1 MTYQETL
8 GYLFSKLPIFTRIG
22 AAAYK
27 ADLQNTIS
35 LCKELGH
42 PEKKIKCIHIA
53 GTNGKGSCSYM
64 MASIFQAAGY
74 KTALYTSPHLIDFRE
89 RIKINGI
96 EIGEQDVVTF
106 TDRLIP
112 LIEKIQPSFFE
123 VTVAMAFAYF
133 AEQEVD
139 IAIIETGLGG
149 LLDSTNIIIPELSII
164 TNISYDHTN
173 LLGDT
178 LEKIA
183 FQKAGIIKPNI
194 PVVIGE
200 THYESESVFREMA
213 AIQQANIT
221 FADQLVTINE
231 AIHQQGKL
239 NISVTNRIHHTTQLI
254 ALDLTGEYQIRNI
267 KTVLASIDILR
278 SKGWHLSAENLA
290 EGLGNVKKNT
300 GIKGRFDILHT
311 NPTIIADVAHNEA
324 GLREVFNQVNQLPHK
339 NLHIITGFV
348 QDKTVDHI
356 LKIFP
361 AKASYYFTQA
371 DIPRA
376 LPFEMLKE
384 KALFAGLQG
393 EGFYTVK
400 AALNQALSNAHSDD
414 IILVTGSFFILA
426 DVYAELEQKN

>member
-74 KTALYTSPHLIDFRE
+74 KTGLYTSPHLIDFRE

-278 SKGWHLSAENLA
+278 SKGWHLSA
-290 EGLGNVKKNT
+290 
-300 GIKGRFDILHT
+300 
-311 NPTIIADVAHNEA
+311 
-324 GLREVFNQVNQLPHK
+324 
-339 NLHIITGFV
+339 
-348 QDKTVDHI
+348 
-356 LKIFP
+356 
-361 AKASYYFTQA
+361 
-371 DIPRA
+371 
-376 LPFEMLKE
+376 
-384 KALFAGLQG
+384 
-393 EGFYTVK
+393 
-400 AALNQALSNAHSDD
+400 
-414 IILVTGSFFILA
+414 
-426 DVYAELEQKN
+426 

>member
-8 GYLFSKLPIFTRIG
+8 TYLFSKLPIFTRIG

-27 ADLQNTIS
+27 ADLQNTIL

-42 PEKKIKCIHIA
+42 PEKKLKCIHIA
-53 GTNGKGSCSYM
+53 GTNGKGSCSHM
-64 MASIFQAAGY
+64 MSSIFQAAGY

-96 EIGEQDVVTF
+96 EIGEDDVVSLTEK
-106 TDRLIP
+106 LIP

-149 LLDSTNIIIPELSII
+149 LLDSTNIITPELSII

-173 LLGDT
+173 LLGNT

-183 FQKAGIIKPNI
+183 FQKAGIIKASI

-200 THYESESVFREMA
+200 THPESEAVFRDMA
-213 AIQQANIT
+213 TSQQSNIT
-221 FADQLVTINE
+221 FADQVFTINE
-231 AIHQQGKL
+231 AIHLQDKL
-239 NISVTNRIHHTTQLI
+239 NISITNCIHQNTQVI
-254 ALDLTGEYQIRNI
+254 ALDLTGDYQVRNI
-267 KTVLASIDILR
+267 KTVLASLDILR
-278 SKGWHLSAENLA
+278 SNGWHLSAENLA
-290 EGLGNVKKNT
+290 EGLSNVKKNT

-311 NPTIIADVAHNEA
+311 NPTIITDVAHNEA
-324 GLREVFNQVNQLPHK
+324 GLLEVFNQVNQLPHK

-348 QDKTVDHI
+348 QDKTVEQI

-361 AKASYYFTQA
+361 RKATYYFTQA
-371 DIPRA
+371 DMPRA
-376 LPFEMLKE
+376 LPYEILTE
-384 KALFAGLQG
+384 KAVLLGLQG
-393 EGFYTVK
+393 EGFKTVK
-400 AALNQALSNAHSDD
+400 DALKQALSDAHTDD

-426 DVYAELEQKN
+426 DVYDAFDQKN

>member
-8 GYLFSKLPIFTRIG
+8 TYLFSKLPIFTRIG

-27 ADLQNTIS
+27 ADLQNTIL

-42 PEKKIKCIHIA
+42 PEKKLKCIHIA
-53 GTNGKGSCSYM
+53 GTNGKGSCSHM
-64 MASIFQAAGY
+64 MSSIFQAAGY

-96 EIGEQDVVTF
+96 EIGEDDVVSLTEK
-106 TDRLIP
+106 LIP
-112 LIEKIQPSFFE
+112 LTEKIQPSFFE

-149 LLDSTNIIIPELSII
+149 LLDSTNIITPELSII

-173 LLGDT
+173 LLGNT

-183 FQKAGIIKPNI
+183 FQKAGIIKASI

-200 THYESESVFREMA
+200 THPESEAVFRDMA
-213 AIQQANIT
+213 TSQQSNIT
-221 FADQLVTINE
+221 FADQVFTINE
-231 AIHQQGKL
+231 AIHLQDKL
-239 NISVTNRIHHTTQLI
+239 NISITNCIHQNTQVI
-254 ALDLTGEYQIRNI
+254 ALDLTGDYQVRNI
-267 KTVLASIDILR
+267 KTVLASLDILR
-278 SKGWHLSAENLA
+278 SNGWHLSAENLA
-290 EGLGNVKKNT
+290 EGLSNVKKNT

-311 NPTIIADVAHNEA
+311 NPTIITDVAHNEA
-324 GLREVFNQVNQLPHK
+324 GLLEVFNQVNQLPHK

-348 QDKTVDHI
+348 QDKTVEQI

-361 AKASYYFTQA
+361 RKATYYFTQA

-376 LPFEMLKE
+376 LPYEILTE
-384 KALFAGLQG
+384 KAVLLGLQG
-393 EGFYTVK
+393 EGFKTVK
-400 AALNQALSNAHSDD
+400 DALKQALSDAHTDD

-426 DVYAELEQKN
+426 DVYDAFDQKN

>member
-8 GYLFSKLPIFTRIG
+8 TYLFSKLPIFTRIG

-27 ADLQNTIS
+27 ADLQNTIL

-42 PEKKIKCIHIA
+42 PEKKLKCIHIA
-53 GTNGKGSCSYM
+53 GTNGKGSCSHM
-64 MASIFQAAGY
+64 MSSIFQAAGY

-96 EIGEQDVVTF
+96 EIGEDDVVSLTEK
-106 TDRLIP
+106 LIP

-149 LLDSTNIIIPELSII
+149 LLDSTNIITPELSII

-173 LLGDT
+173 LLGNT

-183 FQKAGIIKPNI
+183 FQKAGIIKASI

-200 THYESESVFREMA
+200 THPESEAVFRDMA
-213 AIQQANIT
+213 TSQQSNIT
-221 FADQLVTINE
+221 FADQVFTINE
-231 AIHQQGKL
+231 AIHLQDKL
-239 NISVTNRIHHTTQLI
+239 NISITNCIHQNTQVI
-254 ALDLTGEYQIRNI
+254 ALDLTGDYQVRNI
-267 KTVLASIDILR
+267 KTVLASLDILR
-278 SKGWHLSAENLA
+278 SNGWHLSAENLA
-290 EGLGNVKKNT
+290 EGLSNVKKNT

-311 NPTIIADVAHNEA
+311 NPTIITDVAHNEA
-324 GLREVFNQVNQLPHK
+324 GLLEVFNQVNQLPHK

-348 QDKTVDHI
+348 QDKTVEQI

-361 AKASYYFTQA
+361 RKATYYFTQA
-371 DIPRA
+371 DMPRA
-376 LPFEMLKE
+376 LPYEILTE
-384 KALFAGLQG
+384 KAVLLGLQG
-393 EGFYTVK
+393 KGFKTVRD
-400 AALNQALSNAHSDD
+400 ALKQALSDAHTDD

-426 DVYAELEQKN
+426 DVYDAFDQKN

>member
-8 GYLFSKLPIFTRIG
+8 TYLFSKLPIFTRIG

-27 ADLQNTIS
+27 ADLQNTIL

-42 PEKKIKCIHIA
+42 PEKKLKCIHIA
-53 GTNGKGSCSYM
+53 GTNGKGSCSHM
-64 MASIFQAAGY
+64 MSSIFQAAGY

-96 EIGEQDVVTF
+96 EIGEDDVVSLTGK
-106 TDRLIP
+106 LIP

-149 LLDSTNIIIPELSII
+149 LLDSTNIITPELSII

-173 LLGDT
+173 LLGNT

-183 FQKAGIIKPNI
+183 FQKAGIIKASI

-200 THYESESVFREMA
+200 THPESEAVFRDMA
-213 AIQQANIT
+213 TSQQSNIT
-221 FADQLVTINE
+221 FADQVFTINE
-231 AIHQQGKL
+231 AIHLQDKL
-239 NISVTNRIHHTTQLI
+239 NISITNCIHQNTQVI
-254 ALDLTGEYQIRNI
+254 ALDLTGDYQVRNI
-267 KTVLASIDILR
+267 KTVLASLDILR
-278 SKGWHLSAENLA
+278 SNGWHLSAENLE
-290 EGLGNVKKNT
+290 EGLSNVKKNT

-311 NPTIIADVAHNEA
+311 NPTIITDVAHNEA
-324 GLREVFNQVNQLPHK
+324 GLLEVFNQVNQLPHK

-348 QDKTVDHI
+348 QDKTVEQI

-361 AKASYYFTQA
+361 RKATYYFTQA
-371 DIPRA
+371 DMPRA
-376 LPFEMLKE
+376 LPYEILTE
-384 KALFAGLQG
+384 KAVLLGLQG
-393 EGFYTVK
+393 KGFKTVRD
-400 AALNQALSNAHSDD
+400 ALKQALSDAHTDD

-426 DVYAELEQKN
+426 DVYDAFDQKN